1 MESQVED
8 LTDEIGADLNS
19 LRIDA
24 LTGIRTSI
32 LGQAMEDP
40 YRLCNAEYGGGSDG
54 RRKRIIRNAVGR
66 VDLFENHMIEF
77 KSRMRL
83 LADNVQIEL
92 QAIVRAGLAAITS
105 VFDLIRNENI
115 ATESEENPELRRRLE
130 QEIVTIKERMRQ
142 IMDIM
147 E

>member
-1 MESQVED
+1 M
-8 LTDEIGADLNS
+8 LLIALNV
-19 LRIDA
+19 
-24 LTGIRTSI
+24 
-32 LGQAMEDP
+32 
-40 YRLCNAEYGGGSDG
+40 GGGSDG

>member
-1 MESQVED
+1 ML
-8 LTDEIGADLNS
+8 LTALNIGK
-19 LRIDA
+19 
-24 LTGIRTSI
+24 
-32 LGQAMEDP
+32 
-40 YRLCNAEYGGGSDG
+40 GSDR
-54 RRKRIIRNAVGR
+54 RRKDIIHSAVGR
-66 VDLFENHMIEF
+66 LDLFENHMTEF

-83 LADNVQIEL
+83 LADNVQTEL

-105 VFDLIRNENI
+105 VLDLIRNDNV

-130 QEIVTIKERMRQ
+130 QEIATIKERMRR